1 MEKQI
6 DYLTHWTDTLA
17 SNVKELTP
25 TELQSATRIEE
36 RISKTYGIDTQ
47 DNKPLFADLLDTLEE
62 LNDTAKETNSEA
74 FYNTVEAIISL
85 WDEIN
90 VMN

>member
-6 DYLTHWTDTLA
+6 DYLTYWTDTLA

-25 TELQSATRIEE
+25 TELQSATRLEE

-62 LNDTAKETNSEA
+62 LNDIAMETNSKA

>member
-6 DYLTHWTDTLA
+6 DYLTYWTDTLA
-17 SNVKELTP
+17 SNMKELTP
-25 TELQSATRIEE
+25 TELQKVTEREE
-36 RISKTYGIDTQ
+36 LISKTYGIDTQ
-47 DNKPLFADLLDTLEE
+47 DNKPVFADLLDFLEA
-62 LNDTAKETNSEA
+62 LNDKTQASNSKA
-74 FYNTVEAIISL
+74 FYNTMEAIISL